1 MDPASAARASAPSF
15 DQALSFDQVLDGE
28 YRQLHDA
35 ARTGGGIERHERAGH
50 AALCLSGGGVR
61 SASFGLGV
69 LQGLAQAGLLGKF
82 DYLSTVSG
90 GGYIGGWLSA
100 WRVRAGTAHEP
111 DPVEQIGSGTEPG
124 PVTRLREFIKFLDPH
139 SGWQS
144 ADTWTLA
151 GTILRNLLV
160 TWLVLIPL
168 IGFGAMVPRLYLG
181 VLGLP
186 SQPEL
191 VSRERLD
198 WWYRHDWIPIVLL
211 IAAATTYAARE
222 LPSLGNRSRG
232 TRSFIT
238 WFLVPVVLLHVL
250 FSIHRFWAA
259 QFGTQPSRLTE
270 VTLAMLAMVL
280 PWIIGGAFRRGWWR
294 PWTWIAAAGAGLT
307 GRLLASWVH
316 GFLFREA
323 GVNPQLFCVIDVPIT
338 LFLLFLQFS
347 AFVGL
352 ASRDMSDEDREWW
365 ARAAAWILLAAAV
378 WLAACAIAILGPLG
392 LDWAIDS
399 LGVSHQSGRAAFSVA
414 ALLSGSAAYWV
425 GVRRSL
431 GAMGWKRVQT
441 AVLPLAAPLAVLLL
455 VVLVADGNSF
465 LLESIHRMDLFHEL
479 PHPVGAS
486 LPEDLLALGGLLL
499 LGLGLGRVVSVNQ
512 FSLHD
517 MYRARLVRT
526 FLGVSR
532 ARGKRRPSLFTGFD
546 ADDDLP
552 IAQLAANERPLHI
565 VNATLDLVGDRRLAI
580 AQTKAAAFTMTA
592 LHAGSR
598 YLGYRPAGSY
608 AGGLSLGQAL
618 TTSGA
623 AVSPNMGA
631 ASSAA
636 RTFLLAALNARLG
649 IWLGNPGRPG
659 DATWM
664 RAAPGFGV
672 ATLISEL
679 LGRTTEK
686 NPYVYLSDGG
696 HFENLGL
703 YEVIARRCR
712 YVIVSD
718 AGCDERYCFDDLAN
732 AVRLARIDF
741 GVPIEFSSG
750 VHIGPPA
757 SGVARWAVG
766 TIGYSAV
773 DPLAEDGVLIYLKP
787 TLTGDEPVDVANYA
801 RTHPAFPQESTANQW
816 FDTPQ
821 FESYRRLGLHT
832 VASLC
837 ANQRFTSVK
846 DLCLAVREG
855 SAYV

>member
-1 MDPASAARASAPSF
+1 MPQDPTSPPSP
-15 DQALSFDQVLDGE
+15 LSFDQVLGDE
-28 YRQLHDA
+28 YRYLDDA
-35 ARTGGGIERHERAGH
+35 APARGRGDHERTGHS
-50 AALCLSGGGVR
+50 ALCLSGGGVR

-69 LQGLAQAGLLGKF
+69 LQGLAQAGLLEQF

-100 WRVRAGTAHEP
+100 WRLRARARNECDPAEQLGNRTEAGT
-111 DPVEQIGSGTEPG
+111 
-124 PVTRLREFIKFLDPH
+124 VTRLREFIKFLDPH
-139 SGWQS
+139 AGWES
-144 ADTWTLA
+144 ADTWTLG

-168 IGFGAMVPRLYLG
+168 IAFGTMVPRLYLG

-191 VSRERLD
+191 VSRQTLD
-198 WWYRHDWIPIVLL
+198 GWYRHDWIPIVLL

-222 LPSLGNRSRG
+222 LPSLGNKSRG

-238 WFLVPVVLLHVL
+238 WFLVPVVLVHVL
-250 FSIHRFWAA
+250 FSIHRFWAV
-259 QFGTQPSRLTE
+259 QFGTEPSRLLE
-270 VTLAMLAMVL
+270 VTLAALAMVL
-280 PWIIGGAFRRGWWR
+280 PWIVGRAFR
-294 PWTWIAAAGAGLT
+294 PWTLVAAAAAGLT

-323 GVNPQLFCVIDVPIT
+323 GVNPQLFCVIDLPIT
-338 LFLLFLQFS
+338 LCLLFLQFS

-352 ASRDMSDEDREWW
+352 ASRDMTDEDREWW
-365 ARAAAWILLAAAV
+365 ARAGAWILLAAVV
-378 WLAACAIAILGPLG
+378 WLMASAIAILGPIC
-392 LDWAIDS
+392 LDWAIGA
-399 LGVSHQSGRAAFSVA
+399 LGVSDQSGRALFSVT
-414 ALLSGSAAYWV
+414 ALLSGAAAYWV
-425 GVRRSL
+425 GARRSL
-431 GAMGWKRVQT
+431 GAIGWNRLQ
-441 AVLPLAAPLAVLLL
+441 AVALPLVAPVAVVLL
-455 VVLVADGNSF
+455 VVLVSDANRF
-465 LLESIHRMDLFHEL
+465 LLDAIHRMNLFHEL

-499 LGLGLGRVVSVNQ
+499 VGLGLGRVVSVNQ

-532 ARGKRRPSLFTGFD
+532 PPAERSPSLFTGFD
-546 ADDDLP
+546 ADDDLA
-552 IAQLAANERPLHI
+552 IEQLAANGRPLHI
-565 VNATLDLVGDRRLAI
+565 VNATLNLVGDRGLAV
-580 AQTKAAAFTMTA
+580 AQTKAASFTMTA
-592 LHAGSR
+592 LHVGSR
-598 YLGYRPAGSY
+598 HVKYRPARDY
-608 AGGLSLGQAL
+608 AGGLSLGQAI

-631 ASSAA
+631 ASTPA

-649 IWLGNPGRPG
+649 IWLGNPGQPG
-659 DATWM
+659 NATWM

-672 ATLISEL
+672 TTLISEL

-718 AGCDERYCFDDLAN
+718 AGCDERYCFDDLAT
-732 AVRLARIDF
+732 AIRLVRIDF
-741 GVPIEFSSG
+741 GVEIEFPSG
-750 VHIGPPA
+750 VQIGPPG

-766 TIGYSAV
+766 TIRYSRP
-773 DPLAEDGVLIYLKP
+773 DPRDEAGVLIYLKP
-787 TLTGDEPVDVANYA
+787 TLIGNEPVDVTNYA

-821 FESYRRLGLHT
+821 FESYRMLGLHT

-837 ANQRFTSVK
+837 GNRRFATVT

-855 SAYV
+855 AAYA